1 MANPRDIKIEDYN
14 YPLPDEKI
22 AKFPLAQRDQSK
34 LLVYREGKI
43 SENIYANIAEEL
55 PKNSFLIFNNTK
67 VVKARLL
74 FQKSTGAHIEIFC
87 LEPLDF
93 NGEMT
98 QAMAQKHHAS
108 WLCYVGNAKKWKEGI
123 VEATTATG
131 IELRAEKLSKKG
143 DAFAIKF
150 SWNSAHTFS
159 ELLTV
164 LGELPLPPYMNRKAE
179 KEDEDRYQTVY
190 AKYEGSVAAPT
201 AGLHFTKEVL
211 QSLRD
216 KNFTTEFVT
225 LHVGAGTF
233 KPVDSEKIGEHDMHF
248 EVIDVSLNV
257 LEKLHEQ
264 LRTQQPIIP
273 VGTTSLRTIESL
285 YWLGVKQLLKG
296 NIHEL
301 LQWECYD
308 LEQKNISPSESILA
322 LITHL
327 KNSQQHS
334 IIAKTQLMIAPGYQ
348 FKLAHGIITNFHQPK
363 STLLLLVSAMIGDD
377 WKKVYTYALEN
388 DFRFLSY
395 GDGCLLIKN

>member
-1 MANPRDIKIEDYN
+1 M
-14 YPLPDEKI
+14 
-22 AKFPLAQRDQSK
+22 
-34 LLVYREGKI
+34 
-43 SENIYANIAEEL
+43 
-55 PKNSFLIFNNTK
+55 
-67 VVKARLL
+67 
-74 FQKSTGAHIEIFC
+74 
-87 LEPLDF
+87 
-93 NGEMT
+93 
-98 QAMAQKHHAS
+98 
-108 WLCYVGNAKKWKEGI
+108 
-123 VEATTATG
+123 
-131 IELRAEKLSKKG
+131 
-143 DAFAIKF
+143 
-150 SWNSAHTFS
+150 
-159 ELLTV
+159 
-164 LGELPLPPYMNRKAE
+164 
-179 KEDEDRYQTVY
+179 
-190 AKYEGSVAAPT
+190 
-201 AGLHFTKEVL
+201 
-211 QSLRD
+211 
-216 KNFTTEFVT
+216 
-225 LHVGAGTF
+225 
-233 KPVDSEKIGEHDMHF
+233 
-248 EVIDVSLNV
+248 IDVSLNV

-264 LRTQQPIIP
+264 LTTQQPIIP

-308 LEQKNISPSESILA
+308 LEQQNISPSDSILA